1 MICKKCGNK
10 GGFLAVVTDYKPL
23 ELWEFNEG
31 SLTRYCQQDSGDM
44 EMAVECAVC
53 GSKSIEREG
62 FDQEMYTDR
71 PLVILQDDEWEKETA
86 KYKKEEEAA
95 EEEAEEEKAGEEKA
109 EEENKQE

>member
-1 MICKKCGNK
+1 MECKKCGNK

-44 EMAVECAVC
+44 EMSVECAVC
-53 GSKSIEREG
+53 GSKSIERAG
-62 FDQEMYTDR
+62 FDQEMYADR
-71 PLVILQDDEWEKETA
+71 PLVILQDDEWEKETG
-86 KYKKEEEAA
+86 KYKKEEAA
-95 EEEAEEEKAGEEKA
+95 EEAPAA

>member
-31 SLTRYCQQDSGDM
+31 SLTRYCQQDSGDT
-44 EMAVECAVC
+44 EMSVECAAC

-62 FDQEMYTDR
+62 FDQELYADR
-71 PLVILQDDEWEKETA
+71 PLVILQDDEWEKETG
-86 KYKKEEEAA
+86 KYKKEEVR
-95 EEEAEEEKAGEEKA
+95 EAEEKSE
-109 EEENKQE
+109 QE

>member
-44 EMAVECAVC
+44 EMAVECASC

-71 PLVILQDDEWEKETA
+71 PLVILQDDEWEKETE
-86 KYKKEEEAA
+86 KYKKTEAA
-95 EEEAEEEKAGEEKA
+95 EEAAAEEKTEEEK
-109 EEENKQE
+109 